1 MTMMSSSAA
10 MCSSAHLSTP
20 VTALNGCRRITFLG
34 KRSTVITDGC
44 RSRRAAPTLMARRA
58 SMPRCS
64 LHHVQELL
72 PPQRPSSA
80 QLVATV
86 AAKPAA
92 SAPPPPPPVNGG
104 FVAFCRAYWPLFVVA
119 QSLALIGAAYSG
131 VSSRRKRVELGKL
144 NEKLRKMMAG
154 FGWTGRE
161 MWEKM
166 KGRE

>member
-10 MCSSAHLSTP
+10 MCNSALLSNP
-20 VTALNGCRRITFLG
+20 VTALNRRGRIPLLG
-34 KRSTVITDGC
+34 RSSTVTNGC
-44 RSRRAAPTLMARRA
+44 RSRRAAPTLMTRRA
-58 SMPRCS
+58 ATTRCS

-86 AAKPAA
+86 AAKAA
-92 SAPPPPPPVNGG
+92 APAPPPPPENG
-104 FVAFCRAYWPLFVVA
+104 FVEFCRTNWPLFVVA
-119 QSLALIGAAYSG
+119 QSIALIGAAYSG
-131 VSSRRKRVELGKL
+131 VSSRNKRIELGKL

-154 FGWTGRE
+154 PGWGGGDA
-161 MWEKM
+161 EKM